1 MSSWCRVCL
10 MLTLAGHGLSSLF
23 RSPICTMYMYVREQ
37 PQITSA
43 VNACLPA
50 EAHIHVFLSAN
61 DLSLVW
67 MPSSRSPNRPI
78 GSSQLHF
85 ASNYDTWHFAS
96 WVDKDHVC
104 RWALLDFGSVD
115 GLCDDLLQGR
125 NQMCLGDEEDA
136 REMLRCM
143 LPRPMGMWW
152 HTLDVTNKLTVC
164 NLRQTLPRTL
174 EPSIEFF
181 IYVD

>member
-50 EAHIHVFLSAN
+50 EAHIHVFPSAN
-61 DLSLVW
+61 DLSFIW

-78 GSSQLHF
+78 GSSQLHV

-104 RWALLDFGSVD
+104 RWAILDVVQWMVRAMTCSREGTKCVLEMKRMQGRCLD
-115 GLCDDLLQGR
+115 ACCQDPWGCDD
-125 NQMCLGDEEDA
+125 M
-136 REMLRCM
+136 
-143 LPRPMGMWW
+143 
-152 HTLDVTNKLTVC
+152 DVTNKLTVS